1 LNGTQ
6 IIGGGNVGQFDSTW
20 HIATTGD
27 YNGDGNSDVLL
38 VNNNGVVG
46 EWQLNGT
53 QIVGGGNVGAIDPT
67 WHI

>member
-1 LNGTQ
+1 VRPGCVSP
-6 IIGGGNVGQFDSTW
+6 I
-20 HIATTGD
+20 
-27 YNGDGNSDVLL
+27 LL

-53 QIVGGGNVGAIDPT
+53 QITGGGNVGAIDPT